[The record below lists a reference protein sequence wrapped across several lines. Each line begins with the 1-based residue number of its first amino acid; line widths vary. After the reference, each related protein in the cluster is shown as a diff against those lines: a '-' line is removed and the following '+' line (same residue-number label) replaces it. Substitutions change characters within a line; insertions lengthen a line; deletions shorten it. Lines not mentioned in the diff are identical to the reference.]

1 MPEEPIPRTVDTQP
15 QLEAILKSLGELTQ
29 AVKSRQSD
37 KPKDTWDK
45 VNALSPFVTGL
56 IVAIVGGLFTFNEG
70 RRNEL
75 LKQQEIAA
83 QDRAG
88 IQDSATKEHQAR
100 VLELQTIAQFM
111 PYLTSRNE
119 DSKQAAITAI
129 KALSNASLAIELA
142 ALNKSPGTVRAVR
155 QIAAHSTNETDR
167 RLAQAALVELEKSGG
182 EGPNRTL
189 LKTEAG
195 DCGPEGDGG
204 DRQSNILKNR
214 TDSPPTFRNV
224 TAEDLVQ
231 LEIPDVSIFR
241 DSWTLDQAS
250 KLKSLGDGQ
259 AVRVQGFLIV
269 TKPQSHSTGTSAN
282 CHLGAYFDWRLYI
295 GSSPNTLR
303 KDTLAAVAGPR
314 IRLSHPNWTLERL
327 QSLQNAG
334 LAVRLSGWLFFNG
347 EHRAQLGEFMGTLWE
362 VRPVLKIEFLKGG
375 SWFDLD
381 QETP

>member
-1 MPEEPIPRTVDTQP
+1 MAEEPIPRIVDTQP
-15 QLEAILKSLGELTQ
+15 QLDAVLKSLGELTQ

-45 VNALSPFVTGL
+45 FNALSPFVTGL

-83 QDRAG
+83 QNRQG
-88 IQDSATKEHQAR
+88 IEDFATKEHQAR

-119 DSKQAAITAI
+119 NSKQAAITAI

-204 DRQSNILKNR
+204 DRQSNLLKNR

-224 TAEDLVQ
+224 TTADVVQ
-231 LEIPDVSIFR
+231 LEVPAVSIRR
-241 DSWTLDQAS
+241 DGWTIDEAS
-250 KLKSLGDGQ
+250 KVKSLGDGQ
-259 AVRVQGFLIV
+259 AVSVQGFLIGTNV
-269 TKPQSHSTGTSAN
+269 QSHTGTSAN
-282 CHLGAYFDWRLYI
+282 CHLGAYVDWRLSV

-303 KDTLAAVAGPR
+303 KDAFVAVAGPR
-314 IRLSHPNWTLERL
+314 IRFSHPNWTLERL
-327 QSLQNAG
+327 RSLRKAG
-334 LAVRLSGWLFFNG
+334 LAVRLSGWLFFDQ
-347 EHRAQLGEFMGTLWE
+347 EHRSQLGLTVGTIWE
-362 VRPVLKIEFLKGG
+362 VRPVLKIEFLKGQ
-375 SWFDLD
+375 SWLDLD
-381 QETP
+381 QAMP